1 MGGTG
6 KGYMAKG
13 RTVLFLFF
21 SSAFCPADLRQAAA
35 VLCRRVVEF
44 LGEDFRIVALAGESA
59 GVCDFQ
65 NGIFRG
71 VQEVAADL
79 QTVPVEEI
87 YGGLLHIFLEK
98 LAAFASGYAPRRGNT
113 G

>member
-1 MGGTG
+1 M
-6 KGYMAKG
+6 
-13 RTVLFLFF
+13 
-21 SSAFCPADLRQAAA
+21 
-35 VLCRRVVEF
+35 CRRAVEF
-44 LGEDFRIVALAGESA
+44 LGEHFRIVALAGESA

-71 VQEVAADL
+71 VQEIAADL

-87 YGGLLHIFLEK
+87 YRRLLHIFFEK
-98 LAAFASGYAPRRGNT
+98 LAAFASGHAPCRGDT

>member
-1 MGGTG
+1 M
-6 KGYMAKG
+6 
-13 RTVLFLFF
+13 
-21 SSAFCPADLRQAAA
+21 
-35 VLCRRVVEF
+35 CRRVVEF
-44 LGEDFRIVALAGESA
+44 LGEHFRIVALAGESA

-87 YGGLLHIFLEK
+87 YRRLLHIFFEK
-98 LAAFASGYAPRRGNT
+98 LAAFASGHAPCRGDT

>member
-1 MGGTG
+1 MGGEG
-6 KGYMAKG
+6 NVYMARG
-13 RTVLFLFF
+13 RTIYFF
-21 SSAFCPADLRQAAA
+21 FSAFCPADLRQAAA
-35 VLCRRVVEF
+35 VLCRRAVEF
-44 LGEDFRIVALAGESA
+44 LGEDFRIVALAGEAA
-59 GVCDFQ
+59 GICNFQ

>member
-1 MGGTG
+1 M
-6 KGYMAKG
+6 
-13 RTVLFLFF
+13 
-21 SSAFCPADLRQAAA
+21 
-35 VLCRRVVEF
+35 CRRAVEF
-44 LGEDFRIVALAGESA
+44 LGEHFRIVALAGEAA

-98 LAAFASGYAPRRGNT
+98 LAAFASGYAPRRGASGEAEGT
-113 G
+113 RKQRRDVFPRRGDRSLFLTD

>member
-1 MGGTG
+1 MKETKEIIQSSNPKNPNSDNM
-6 KGYMAKG
+6 KGWEIKK
-13 RTVLFLFF
+13 
-21 SSAFCPADLRQAAA
+21 
-35 VLCRRVVEF
+35 
-44 LGEDFRIVALAGESA
+44 LGQ
-59 GVCDFQ
+59 VCDFQ

>member
-1 MGGTG
+1 MAAQGNKHNG
-6 KGYMAKG
+6 KRARQFYF
-13 RTVLFLFF
+13 RN
-21 SSAFCPADLRQAAA
+21 LRQAAA
-35 VLCRRVVEF
+35 VLCGRIVEF
-44 LGEDFRIVALAGESA
+44 FGKYFRIVTLAGEAA

-65 NGIFRG
+65 NGIFCG

-87 YGGLLHIFLEK
+87 YGGLLRIFFEK
-98 LAAFASGYAPRRGNT
+98 LAALTSGYAPCRGNT

>member
-1 MGGTG
+1 M
-6 KGYMAKG
+6 
-13 RTVLFLFF
+13 
-21 SSAFCPADLRQAAA
+21 
-35 VLCRRVVEF
+35 CRCAVEF
-44 LGEDFRIVALAGESA
+44 LGEHFRIVALAGESA

-71 VQEVAADL
+71 IQEVAADL

-98 LAAFASGYAPRRGNT
+98 LAAFTSGYAPRRGESGEEAGIWKQWRDVFPRRGDRSLFLT
-113 G
+113 D

>member
-1 MGGTG
+1 M
-6 KGYMAKG
+6 
-13 RTVLFLFF
+13 
-21 SSAFCPADLRQAAA
+21 
-35 VLCRRVVEF
+35 CRRVVEF
-44 LGEDFRIVALAGESA
+44 LGEHFRIVALAGEAA

-65 NGIFRG
+65 NGIFRE

>member
-1 MGGTG
+1 M
-6 KGYMAKG
+6 
-13 RTVLFLFF
+13 LHN
-21 SSAFCPADLRQAAA
+21 
-35 VLCRRVVEF
+35 
-44 LGEDFRIVALAGESA
+44 LAGNILAREICPGA
-59 GVCDFQ
+59 RLDVYKRQ
-65 NGIFRG
+65 

-98 LAAFASGYAPRRGNT
+98 LAAFASGYAPRCGNT